1 MMTPRDQ
8 PLNPDR
14 IVPGVSDPAS
24 NSPVNTAISPFD
36 PVTIG
41 PLTLRNRF
49 IKSGAN
55 EAMCLDGKPTRALL
69 RHHSDLARG
78 GVGMTTVAYVA
89 VAPEARTLPN
99 QIWMRPEIL
108 PDLRALTQ
116 AVHDNGA
123 AISAQITHGGSFVTG
138 MKVKGRTISSS
149 SGFNPAGMLKGNF
162 LQRAMTGADM
172 ERVTAEFVAAA
183 RLARDAGFD
192 AVELHMGHGYLLNQ
206 FISPLS
212 NRREDEYGGSP
223 ENRVRF
229 PARVLAAVKEAV
241 GDTTA
246 VLAKINV
253 ADGTRRGATVEDGVV
268 TARALQA
275 AGADMLVLSGGRNV
289 ESTWFMFGS
298 RMNREEISRVLR
310 EQGEWLTSLMMKVA
324 ASSEPAVEF
333 REMYF
338 LEYSRRIR
346 AAVELPLAY
355 LGGIKSLANAQQAVA
370 EGFDCVVLARA
381 LLHDPALV
389 NKFRSGELTQSGC
402 DNCNGCVAYIYHP
415 AGTRCI
421 RNPPNDLAE
430 NRIPASAGTG
440 T

>member
-1 MMTPRDQ
+1 M
-8 PLNPDR
+8 N
-14 IVPGVSDPAS
+14 AA
-24 NSPVNTAISPFD
+24 NSPFD
-36 PVTIG
+36 PFTLG

-55 EAMCLDGKPTRALL
+55 EAMCLDGRPTRALVK
-69 RHHSDLARG
+69 HHSDLARG
-78 GVGMTTVAYVA
+78 GIGMTTVAYMA
-89 VAPEARTLPN
+89 VAPEGRTLPN

-108 PDLRALTQ
+108 PDLKVLTD
-116 AVHDNGA
+116 AVHAEGA

-138 MKVKGRTISSS
+138 MKVKGRTISAS
-149 SGFNPAGMLKGNF
+149 SGINPAGMLKGNF
-162 LQRAMTGADM
+162 LQRAMTRGDM
-172 ERVTAEFVAAA
+172 DRVIDEFVAAA

-206 FISPLS
+206 FISPIN
-212 NRREDEYGGSP
+212 NRREDEYGGSA

-229 PARVLAAVKEAV
+229 PAQLLAAVKQAV
-241 GDTTA
+241 GATTA

-253 ADGTRRGATVEDGVV
+253 SDGVRRGASVEDGIV
-268 TARALQA
+268 TAQALQT

-298 RMNREEISRVLR
+298 RMNREEIAKVLKQ
-310 EQGEWLTSLMMKVA
+310 QGDWLTSMMMKVA
-324 ASSEPAVEF
+324 ASSEPEVEF

-346 AAVELPLAY
+346 EAVDMPLAY
-355 LGGIKSLANAQQAVA
+355 LGGIKSLANAEQVVA
-370 EGFDCVVLARA
+370 EGFDCVVMARV

-389 NKFRSGELTQSGC
+389 NKFQSGEVLQSGC

-415 AGTRCI
+415 DGTRCVL
-421 RNPPNDLAE
+421 NPPNDPAL
-430 NRIPASAGTG
+430 NRIAAAATD
-440 T
+440 

>member
-1 MMTPRDQ
+1 MITGPTTR
-8 PLNPDR
+8 
-14 IVPGVSDPAS
+14 VSGSGMQA
-24 NSPVNTAISPFD
+24 TISPFD
-36 PVTIG
+36 PVRIG

-55 EAMCLDGKPTRALL
+55 EAMSMDGVPTKALL
-69 RHHSDLARG
+69 KHHGELARG
-78 GVGMTTVAYVA
+78 GVGMTTVAYMA
-89 VAPEARTLPN
+89 VAPEARTLKN
-99 QIWMRPEIL
+99 QIWMHPGIL
-108 PDLRALTQ
+108 PDLRALTT
-116 AVHDNGA
+116 AVHNEGA

-149 SGFNPAGMLKGNF
+149 AGFNPAGMLKGNF
-162 LQRAMTGADM
+162 LQRAMTGTDM
-172 ERVTAEFVAAA
+172 DRVISEFVAAA
-183 RLARDAGFD
+183 RLAREAGFD

-212 NRREDEYGGSP
+212 NRREDEYGGTA

-229 PARVLAAVKEAV
+229 PARVLTAVKQAV

-253 ADGTRRGATVEDGVV
+253 ADGTRRGATVEDGIV
-268 TARALQA
+268 TAQALQA

-298 RMNREEISRVLR
+298 RMNRQEMSKVLKQ
-310 EQGEWLTSLMMKVA
+310 EGEWLTALMMKAA
-324 ASSEPAVEF
+324 ASSEPDITF

-346 AAVELPLAY
+346 AAVTLPLAF
-355 LGGIKSLANAQQAVA
+355 LGGVKSLANAQQAMA

-415 AGTRCI
+415 AGTRCVLH
-421 RNPPNDLAE
+421 PPNDLAL
-430 NRIPASAGTG
+430 NRIPASQAI
-440 T
+440 

>member
-1 MMTPRDQ
+1 MQ
-8 PLNPDR
+8 E
-14 IVPGVSDPAS
+14 
-24 NSPVNTAISPFD
+24 AISPFD
-36 PVTIG
+36 PIRIG
-41 PLTLRNRF
+41 PLQLRNRF

-55 EAMCLDGKPTRALL
+55 EAMSFNGVPTRALV

-78 GVGMTTVAYVA
+78 GVGMTTVAYMA

-99 QIWMRPEIL
+99 QIWMRPDIM
-108 PDLRALTQ
+108 PDLSALT
-116 AVHDNGA
+116 ASVHAEGA

-138 MKVKGRTISSS
+138 MKVRGRTISST
-149 SGFNPAGMLKGNF
+149 SGFNAAGALKGNF
-162 LQRAMTGADM
+162 LQRAMNETDM
-172 ERVTAEFVAAA
+172 DRVIAEFVAAA
-183 RLARDAGFD
+183 RMARDTGFD

-212 NRREDEYGGSP
+212 NQREDEYGGTA

-229 PARVLAAVKEAV
+229 PARVLAAVKSAV

-253 ADGTRRGATVEDGVV
+253 ADGTRRGAKVEDGIV
-268 TARALQA
+268 TARALEQ

-298 RMNREEISRVLR
+298 RMNRAEIIKVLK
-310 EQGEWLTSLMMKVA
+310 EQGDWLTALMMKGAA
-324 ASSEPAVEF
+324 ASEPDVKF

-338 LEYSRRIR
+338 LEYSRKIR
-346 AAVELPLAY
+346 AAVKLPLAF
-355 LGGIKSLANAQQAVA
+355 LGGVKSLANAQQAVT
-370 EGFDCVVLARA
+370 EGFECVVLARA

-389 NKFRSGELTQSGC
+389 NKLQSGELTQSGC

-415 AGTRCI
+415 AGTRCVMH
-421 RNPPNDLAE
+421 PPNDLAL
-430 NRIPASAGTG
+430 NRIPASAAD
-440 T
+440 

>member
-1 MMTPRDQ
+1 M
-8 PLNPDR
+8 N
-14 IVPGVSDPAS
+14 GA
-24 NSPVNTAISPFD
+24 NSPFD

-55 EAMCLDGKPTRALL
+55 EAMCLGGRPTRALV
-69 RHHSDLARG
+69 RHHTELALG
-78 GVGMTTVAYVA
+78 GIGMTTVAYMA

-99 QIWMRPEIL
+99 QIWMCRDIL
-108 PDLRALTQ
+108 PDLQALTT
-116 AVHDNGA
+116 AVHGAGA

-138 MKVKGRTISSS
+138 MRVKGRTISSS
-149 SGFNPAGMLKGNF
+149 GGLNPAGMLKGNV
-162 LQRAMTGADM
+162 LQRAMTEADM
-172 ERVTAEFVAAA
+172 ARVIAEFVAAA

-212 NRREDEYGGSP
+212 NRRHDEYGGSAL
-223 ENRVRF
+223 NRVRF
-229 PARVLAAVKEAV
+229 PARVLAAVKQAV

-253 ADGTRRGATVEDGVV
+253 ADGTRRGASVEDGVV
-268 TARALQA
+268 TAKALQE

-298 RMNREEISRVLR
+298 RINREEMGKVLKQ
-310 EQGEWLTSLMMKVA
+310 QGEWLTAIMMKAA
-324 ASSEPAVEF
+324 ASSEPDIHF

-338 LEYSRRIR
+338 LEYSRKIR

-355 LGGIKSLANAQQAVA
+355 LGGIKSLANAEQAMA

-389 NKFRSGELTQSGC
+389 NKFRSGELAESGC

-421 RNPPNDLAE
+421 RNPPNELAL
-430 NRIPASAGTG
+430 NRIPASQHD
-440 T
+440 